1 MQFYVYSQ
9 FSFFCFMHLLVIP
22 KGFSLP
28 GLIIPKDKTPKDKSP
43 KDKSPKDKSS
53 KDKPGKDKGS
63 KQKDGKGQPLAIAI
77 QDPNF
82 GIDRSKQPESP
93 SHESVDDGGSPSRRR
108 YTPGGFRY
116 DEPPHGL
123 QPGTT
128 VGTGQ
133 YKPAQSTKPG
143 TGLSFNYAPGGND
156 AVREQAEK
164 LKAGEL
170 SPTSKGRLG
179 KTGDIV
185 APRTPPPAVP
195 TAAGGRTP
203 TTAGPK
209 TPTSVAPKP
218 PVSVSPKTP
227 EGDKFDPSK
236 ALIDSERLGAQTP
249 EPRKIRVKILIIHS
263 KLDPKTRRLD
273 TVNGSLEHTTGLLNL
288 ESGKIETNT
297 GFIDPRKATVEVITG
312 ESSKGTTHQGVID
325 PKTGNIHV
333 ASLAQ
338 VICISPEDESRL
350 VEVSC
355 ITGKLDAD
363 GKVDILNGN
372 FERSRGVLNLKTS
385 CVETIYGTLNLQTGE
400 VYTTDAKGK
409 PLRRSAVVDPTN
421 GQLTIA
427 GLNDRTGKLDPSVGQ
442 LIAIGAP
449 IEDPLVEV
457 TVVSGKVDKKGLLD
471 RQNATIENSTG
482 QVNSKTRKID
492 TKYGQIDLIKH
503 TIIVAD
509 PKSGKQETKDIK
521 IDPNGQIIVKNC
533 LNPKTG
539 KVEKDY
545 CQLIS
550 LKIVNKYLDPATH
563 QVVSSA
569 EGKELIID
577 PKSNKIWVA
586 DSKDPT
592 TNDIIYSSSQV
603 DPKSPSITYQFG
615 LLNPE
620 SNEVEKLT
628 KTDPKLYH
636 VDESGQLFTSTGE
649 QDELSKAPLF
659 AASRLSADN
668 TEVITKVI
676 KVDPKTGKL
685 IIVRIT
691 AIQTVKPSPD
701 DDKDSLSSF
710 SSDTSKSK
718 SGPSKAK
725 SVLAPLSVLGSLL
738 SSATASLSPSSP
750 ATPPSATS
758 SQVPSTPKT
767 PTSVTGTSS
776 ISAASTPQTPQA
788 PQVPQ
793 PGQAKTGSSVKKAL
807 FPELPKS
814 TQAPLQPAPAA
825 PISTTTT
832 TTAQAGT
839 SKPGTAKPGAAA
851 AGTAQAGTAQGTTA
865 QSTVKITD
873 PAGIKAAEASGVK
886 FAEKTVVPPKVAGV
900 VSPKAAAAGVTPLI
914 SKITTTPGSS
924 PATSPTSGTAPVSI
938 VPQKDV
944 VLEVIALSGKIN
956 PKTGKVDVTNSNLE
970 KTTGILDVN
979 SGFIKTKY
987 GQINPKTREY
997 KTTDPK
1003 SGKSETKAVSVDS
1016 LTGQVV
1022 ITGAVNPKSNKIDN
1036 SLGHLI
1042 SFGSEIDPIVE
1053 VTTISG
1059 KYDSKKN
1066 IIDPKTAAVSNV
1078 LGHLDPATGIISTPY
1093 GELNLITQKITTKNP
1108 KTQKPETKDIKIGP
1122 TGQVILRN
1130 EINPKTNKAEKD
1142 FGRIIT
1148 LRIVNRFLDPKTGR
1162 VDTPLT
1168 ASNDIIVD
1176 PDSNR
1181 IWVPESKDPISNE
1194 IVYSSGEID
1203 PKTGFVIKITGSF
1216 NPKTNKVDKHTG
1228 IESNVTKVDPSGQV
1242 FVATGKFDE
1251 ATGEPLFATTQVD
1264 EESGEL
1270 YTKVAKI
1277 DPKTNKIILIKII
1290 LLTKKDASGVPQEV
1304 DPSTCDID
1312 PTTGRIQNIFSKTVY
1327 VYNIVDPITKEIIQV
1342 DPSDPR
1348 VAGART
1354 TVTQTLTLQGKI
1366 DPITG
1371 RIKTEYG
1378 DIDPDT
1384 GDIDPATAI
1393 KDPVTNKLILNYAQ
1407 IDPTHFGKEVTVTK
1421 ETTPITRDQFFEGVK
1436 HLGPAAIR
1444 HTDEGEEEDLAQYV
1458 DSSKVSFGGKYNTP
1472 KVVKTTTKQVITK
1485 GDGGVTHNV
1494 EEEIRNLGTGEVVF
1508 NTQEHKVEFNW
1519 HFPFKYF
1526 FFFSKLKT
1534 NEKNKLKEK

>member
-1 MQFYVYSQ
+1 
-9 FSFFCFMHLLVIP
+9 MHLLVTS

-28 GLIIPKDKTPKDKSP
+28 GLIIPKDKTPKDKTP
-43 KDKSPKDKSS
+43 KDKS
-53 KDKPGKDKGS
+53 GKDKGS
-63 KQKDGKGQPLAIAI
+63 KQKDGKGKPIAIAI
-77 QDPNF
+77 QDPNVD
-82 GIDRSKQPESP
+82 IDRSKQPETP

-116 DEPPHGL
+116 DEPPHGPN
-123 QPGTT
+123 PGIL
-128 VGTGQ
+128 GTGQ

-170 SPTSKGRLG
+170 SPKSKGRLG
-179 KTGDIV
+179 KSGDIT

-195 TAAGGRTP
+195 TTGGAKTP

-209 TPTSVAPKP
+209 TPTTLAPKP
-218 PVSVSPKTP
+218 PIAVSPKTP
-227 EGDKFDPSK
+227 DSDKSDPSK
-236 ALIDSERLGAQTP
+236 ALIDNERLGAQTP
-249 EPRKIRVKILIIHS
+249 EPRKLRVKILIIHS

-273 TVNGSLEHTTGLLNL
+273 TVNGNVEHTSGLLNL
-288 ESGKIETNT
+288 DTGKIETST
-297 GFIDPRKATVEVITG
+297 GVIDPKKATVEVISG
-312 ESSKGTTHQGVID
+312 DSSNRGTTHQGLID

-338 VICISPEDESRL
+338 VICISPDDGSRL

-355 ITGKLDAD
+355 ITGKLDED
-363 GKVDILNGN
+363 GKIDILNGT
-372 FERSRGVLNLKTS
+372 FERSRGLLNLKTS
-385 CVETIYGTLNLQTGE
+385 CVDTIYGTLNLLTGD
-400 VYTTDAKGK
+400 VHGTDAKGK
-409 PLRRSAVVDPTN
+409 PLRRSAIIDPNN
-421 GQLTIA
+421 GQLTII
-427 GLNDRTGKLDPSVGQ
+427 GLPDRTGKVDPTIGQ

-457 TVVSGKVDKKGLLD
+457 TVVAGKLDKKGILD
-471 RQNATIENSTG
+471 LQNATIENSTG

-509 PKSGKQETKDIK
+509 PKSGKQESKDVK
-521 IDPNGQIIVKNC
+521 IDPNGQIVVKNC

-545 CQLIS
+545 CQIIS
-550 LKIVNKYLDPATH
+550 LKVVNKHLDPATH
-563 QVVSSA
+563 KVVSSA
-569 EGKELIID
+569 EGKDIYID
-577 PKSNKIWVA
+577 PKSNKIWIEDLK
-586 DSKDPT
+586 DSS

-603 DPKSPSITYQFG
+603 DLKSPSITYQFG
-615 LLNPE
+615 LLNP
-620 SNEVEKLT
+620 SSKEVDKFT

-636 VDESGQLFTSTGE
+636 IDETGQLFTSTGE
-649 QDELSKAPLF
+649 KDDISHAPLF

-668 TEVITKVI
+668 SEVITKVI

-691 AIQTVKPSPD
+691 AIPTEKPSPN
-701 DDKDSLSSF
+701 DDKDDSFSSI

-718 SGPSKAK
+718 SGPTKSKL
-725 SVLAPLSVLGSLL
+725 VLAPLSVLGSLI
-738 SSATASLSPSSP
+738 SSATSSSSP
-750 ATPPSATS
+750 TTPASDKS

-767 PTSVTGTSS
+767 PTSVTGGTS
-776 ISAASTPQTPQA
+776 ISAASTPQTPQT
-788 PQVPQ
+788 PQVPTATTAK
-793 PGQAKTGSSVKKAL
+793 PGASVKKAL

-814 TQAPLQPAPAA
+814 TQAPLQPAPAPPTVPSSQA
-825 PISTTTT
+825 
-832 TTAQAGT
+832 AQASVT
-839 SKPGTAKPGAAA
+839 SK
-851 AGTAQAGTAQGTTA
+851 
-865 QSTVKITD
+865 STD
-873 PAGIKAAEASGVK
+873 PAGVKTTSVQGVK
-886 FAEKTVVPPKVAGV
+886 SADKATIPPKVAGV
-900 VSPKAAAAGVTPLI
+900 VPPKLGVTGATPLI
-914 SKITTTPGSS
+914 SKITTSPGVS
-924 PATSPTSGTAPVSI
+924 PATSPTSATAPVSI

-944 VLEVIALSGKIN
+944 VLEIIALSGKIN
-956 PKTGKVDVTNSNLE
+956 PKTGKVDVATSNLE
-970 KTTGILDVN
+970 KTTGILDVG

-1003 SGKSETKAVSVDS
+1003 TGRSETKAVSVDS

-1022 ITGAVNPKSNKIDN
+1022 ITGAVNPKTNKIDN

-1066 IIDPKTAAVSNV
+1066 IIDPKTAVVSNV
-1078 LGHLDPATGIISTPY
+1078 LGSLDPATGIISTPY
-1093 GELNLITQKITTKNP
+1093 GELNLITQKISTKNP
-1108 KTQKPETKDIKIGP
+1108 KTQKPETKDVKIAS
-1122 TGQVILRN
+1122 TGQIILRN
-1130 EINPKTNKAEKD
+1130 EVNPKTNKSEKD
-1142 FGRIIT
+1142 YGRIIT
-1148 LRIVNRFLDPKTGR
+1148 LRIVNRLLDPKTGR

-1168 ASNDIIVD
+1168 VTDDIIVD

-1181 IWVPESKDPISNE
+1181 IWVPESKDPVTNE

-1203 PKTGFVIKITGSF
+1203 PKTGFVIKITGSL
-1216 NPKTNKVDKHTG
+1216 NPKTNKIDKHTG

-1277 DPKTNKIILIKII
+1277 DPETKKIILIKII
-1290 LLTKKDASGVPQEV
+1290 LLTKKDASGQPQEV

-1312 PTTGRIQNIFSKTVY
+1312 PATGRIQNIFSKTVY

-1354 TVTQTLTLQGKI
+1354 TVTQTLTLKGEI

-1378 DIDPDT
+1378 HIDPET
-1384 GDIDPATAI
+1384 GDIDPATAV

-1407 IDPTHFGKEVTVTK
+1407 IDPTHFGKEVTITK
-1421 ETTPITRDQFFEGVK
+1421 ETTPITRDAFFEGIK

-1458 DSSKVSFGGKYNTP
+1458 DSSKVSFGSGKYNTP

-1485 GDGGVTHNV
+1485 NDGGVTHNV

-1508 NTQEHKVEFNW
+1508 NTQEHKVEFNLYIFIHL
-1519 HFPFKYF
+1519 HFINSHQKR
-1526 FFFSKLKT
+1526 SNLK
-1534 NEKNKLKEK
+1534 KKKKKIVWSLSF